1 MAKTVCAGGAGF
13 RKRRAKIINLF
24 NVLILQVNKNK
35 FKIYMKKNIKL
46 IILLGLSLPI
56 LNHSILSL
64 AGDAGTALK
73 ADALRSEPFAD
84 AKSVGTLAK
93 NDAVDIV
100 SKKGAWLQ
108 VKSKKS
114 TGWVRLL
121 SVKRGAATQTN
132 QVGGI
137 AAVASGRAGTGKV
150 VSTTGIRGLSA
161 EELKAAQFNESEMKK
176 LESYEATASD
186 GKQFA
191 SAGGLNTTSI
201 AYLKG
206 LK

>member
-1 MAKTVCAGGAGF
+1 
-13 RKRRAKIINLF
+13 
-24 NVLILQVNKNK
+24 
-35 FKIYMKKNIKL
+35 MKKIVNL
-46 IILLGLSLPI
+46 CLLTSMFLPI
-56 LNHSILSL
+56 FAL
-64 AGDAGTALK
+64 AGEPGTALK
-73 ADALRSEPFAD
+73 ADTLRAEPFAD
-84 AKSVGTLAK
+84 AKSVGSLTK

-100 SKKGAWLQ
+100 NKKGAWLQ

-121 SVKRGAATQTN
+121 SVKRGGATQSN
-132 QVGGI
+132 QAGGL
-137 AAVASGRAGTGKV
+137 ASVASGRAGTGKV

-176 LESYEATASD
+176 MESYELTSSE

-191 SAGGLNTTSI
+191 SSGGLTTAPI

-206 LK
+206 AQ

>member
-1 MAKTVCAGGAGF
+1 
-13 RKRRAKIINLF
+13 
-24 NVLILQVNKNK
+24 
-35 FKIYMKKNIKL
+35 MKKIVNL
-46 IILLGLSLPI
+46 CLLTSMFLPVFV
-56 LNHSILSL
+56 L
-64 AGDAGTALK
+64 AGEPGTALK
-73 ADALRSEPFAD
+73 ADTLRAEPFAD
-84 AKSVGTLAK
+84 AKSVGSLTK

-100 SKKGAWLQ
+100 NKKGAWLQ

-132 QVGGI
+132 QAGGI
-137 AAVASGRAGTGKV
+137 AAIASGRAGTGKV

-161 EELKAAQFNESEMKK
+161 EELKAAQFNEAEMKK
-176 LESYEATASD
+176 LESYETTASD

-191 SAGGLNTTSI
+191 SAGGLNATSI

-206 LK
+206 AK